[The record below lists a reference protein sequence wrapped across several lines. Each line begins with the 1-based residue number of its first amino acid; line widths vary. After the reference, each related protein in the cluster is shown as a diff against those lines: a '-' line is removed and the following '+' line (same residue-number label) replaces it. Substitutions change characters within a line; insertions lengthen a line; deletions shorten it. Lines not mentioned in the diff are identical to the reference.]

1 MTWTTTEK
9 KSTLPVIIMG
19 ALAFNTCVSA
29 NELLYS
35 DVERLPDYT
44 DEKSV
49 KIRNL
54 SGDHWLT
61 INTETEHV
69 DEDEHK
75 LVGISDVIKHIK
87 VGLGLPNKDIAKIF
101 GVTRQTLYN
110 YLKQS
115 DKNSVINPN
124 TLERSLMLKKVAKN
138 LSGIFNKSPG
148 AMAKNF
154 TIEEQSLLDLLS
166 EEDLNID
173 KISIFAVKLS
183 KRMSQHSSS
192 SDSVSNN
199 ITLMEL
205 TRHS

>member
-1 MTWTTTEK
+1 M
-9 KSTLPVIIMG
+9 
-19 ALAFNTCVSA
+19 
-29 NELLYS
+29 
-35 DVERLPDYT
+35 
-44 DEKSV
+44 
-49 KIRNL
+49 
-54 SGDHWLT
+54 
-61 INTETEHV
+61 
-69 DEDEHK
+69 
-75 LVGISDVIKHIK
+75 
-87 VGLGLPNKDIAKIF
+87 PNKDIAKIF